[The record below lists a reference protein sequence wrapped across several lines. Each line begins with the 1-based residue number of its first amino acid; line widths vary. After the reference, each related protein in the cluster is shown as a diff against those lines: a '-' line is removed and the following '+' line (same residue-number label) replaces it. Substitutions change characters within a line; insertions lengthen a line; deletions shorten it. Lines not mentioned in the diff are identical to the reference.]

1 MLLTQAVALP
11 LLTKT
16 EPRFSRY
23 QEDAINGNLH
33 YKLARMMTIPN
44 DCHKEVREGLFDIQ
58 LSGFVKKKLTLVPRN
73 IDTGD
78 SYLLLQVINNRV
90 FGLDMCKHK
99 VITSEGIKFI
109 TSGYQPKS
117 GSDHFAKNGHLGT
130 NFLFRLEQFNEE
142 SPNLLFWY
150 NYTTDLLFPSNKTS
164 VVIELEPFWFT
175 SHAFSSKGERCCQFR
190 KKIHFLDPVASFTK
204 SCTDAYVA
212 LEYAK
217 VNPYPMVKGDALEVI
232 KKPNGKFI

>member
-16 EPRFSRY
+16 EPHFSRY
-23 QEDAINGNLH
+23 QEDAINGNLE
-33 YKLARMMTIPN
+33 YKLARMMAIP
-44 DCHKEVREGLFDIQ
+44 DGCHKEVREGLFDIQ
-58 LSGFVKKKLTLVPRN
+58 SSGFINKKLTLVPRN
-73 IDTGD
+73 LETGD

-90 FGLDMCKHK
+90 FGLDMYKQK
-99 VITSEGIKFI
+99 VIIPEGIKYI
-109 TSGYQPKS
+109 TSGHQPKFS
-117 GSDHFAKNGHLGT
+117 SDHFAKNGKLGT

-142 SPNLLFWY
+142 SPNLLFWFTY
-150 NYTTDLLFPSNKTS
+150 CTDLFVHSNKTS
-164 VVIELEPFWFT
+164 VIIELEPFWFT

-190 KKIHFLDPVASFTK
+190 KNIYFLDPEAFFTK
-204 SCTDAYVA
+204 SCTDVEVA